1 MNQKQINDAV
11 DYIYT
16 HGQKYA
22 QAKAEL
28 TYMEEYRKTLKSKLM
43 KEALA
48 NGCRSAATAEME
60 AYADVAYVKHL
71 QALKQAVENAEGFR
85 WGLISAQARVEVF
98 RTIEASNRMMDRAAM

>member
-1 MNQKQINDAV
+1 MNKKEINDAV

-48 NGCRSAATAEME
+48 NGCKSAATAEME
-60 AYADVAYVKHL
+60 AYADVAYEAHL
-71 QALKQAVENAEGFR
+71 EALKEAVAQAEGLR
-85 WGLISAQARVEVF
+85 WGLVSAQARVEVW
-98 RTIEASNRMMDRAAM
+98 RSLEASNRVMDRAVA

>member
-60 AYADVAYVKHL
+60 AYADVAYEEHL
-71 QALKQAVENAEGFR
+71 QALKEAVENAEGFR
-85 WGLISAQARVEVF
+85 WGLISAQARVEVW
-98 RTIEASNRMMDRAAM
+98 RSLEASNRLMDRSVA

>member
-1 MNQKQINDAV
+1 MSQKEINDAV

-28 TYMEEYRKTLKSKLM
+28 TYIEEYRKTLKAKLM
-43 KEALA
+43 KQALA

-60 AYADVAYVKHL
+60 AYADVAYEEHL
-71 QALKQAVENAEGFR
+71 QALKEAVEQAEGFR
-85 WGLISAQARVEVF
+85 WGLVSAQARVEVW
-98 RTIEASNRMMDRAAM
+98 RSLEASNRLMDRAVA

>member
-60 AYADVAYVKHL
+60 AYADVAYEEHL
-71 QALKQAVENAEGFR
+71 QALKEAVAQAEGLR
-85 WGLISAQARVEVF
+85 WGLVSAQARVEVF

>member
-28 TYMEEYRKTLKSKLM
+28 TYMEEYRKTLKAKLM
-43 KEALA
+43 KQALA
-48 NGCRSAATAEME
+48 NGARSAATAEME
-60 AYADVAYVKHL
+60 AYADVAYEEHL
-71 QALKQAVENAEGFR
+71 QALKEAVEQAEGFR
-85 WGLISAQARVEVF
+85 WGLVSAQARIEVF
-98 RTIEASNRMMDRAAM
+98 RTIEASNRMMDRAVA